1 MAGSGKKRSRDQSTD
16 SKPAAAAAAASEQ
29 AQTAPAEKGAGE
41 TATTAETAERATKR
55 PRVEENRT
63 LFVRSL
69 PTSATDESLTEFF
82 SNYFPVK
89 HATVVK
95 DRATKASRGYGFV
108 TFTDAEDAIEARK
121 KLNNQALDGKKI
133 TLDVAEARQRK
144 PKATAEP
151 SGVATETASRKEQ
164 RVADLAEAR
173 KPQNAKLI
181 VRNLPWS
188 IKTPE
193 QLSALFQ
200 RHGKVK
206 YADVPQSKGKLAGFG
221 FVTFRRHKHA
231 ELAMEG
237 ENGTI
242 VDGRPI
248 AVDWAAEKDEWT
260 KQQKGGATE
269 ETTPAKKASKKA
281 EADEDDSPEDKE
293 EPEEDED
300 DGMDEDMRN
309 FMKNQMANMEDED
322 DENEEDEDEEE
333 EDDADLG
340 VDDDEEEEDEKP
352 APKRLTTNNDSTI
365 FVRNLP
371 FTVDDEGLKEH
382 FEAFG
387 AVRYARCVMDRAT
400 DRPAGT
406 GFVCFYNVDDSASC
420 VRGAPRQQLPDNP
433 GKRSILQNEMADLAG
448 MYTMDGRVLQVTQ
461 AVNKNEAT
469 RLTETGIAA
478 RDTKDRDKRR
488 LYLLPEG
495 SISAGSPLHS
505 LLSASEIQM
514 RDDSAAQR
522 KKQIQGNPSLHLS
535 LTRLAL
541 RNIPR
546 SMTPKEL
553 KALAREAVVGFSKD
567 VKAGLREPLSKEE
580 INRGG
585 ADDKEAERRRK
596 EKKKGIVSQAKIVY
610 ENTQGSKVDEK
621 DGAGK
626 SRGYGFIEYSSHRW
640 ALMGLRWLNGHQVQN
655 ETSKSSRLIA
665 EFAIENAQVVARRK
679 DILLRSTQ
687 GPRNPPQQAEV
698 PKNAPFAERRV
709 AFKNAGKNGAR
720 RPGWNGQRPA
730 GDNKR
735 PGRDNKGPGRDD
747 KKPGFDGK
755 KPGGGF
761 DGKKPGGKFGD
772 RKKPDRSDAA
782 PKGGAADGEGKK
794 GGGDARQAL
803 DQKIIARKRN
813 MRKKKATARS
823 SR

>member
-1 MAGSGKKRSRDQSTD
+1 MAGSGKLKRSRDQATD
-16 SKPAAAAAAASEQ
+16 SVAKPASVQKEQ
-29 AQTAPAEKGAGE
+29 ATAEEGAGE
-41 TATTAETAERATKR
+41 AATTAEATERAMKR

-95 DRATKASRGYGFV
+95 DRATKGSRGYGFV
-108 TFTDAEDAIEARK
+108 TFTDAEDALEAKK
-121 KLNNQALDGKKI
+121 KLNNQALDGRKI
-133 TLDVAEARQRK
+133 TLDVAEARQRN

-151 SGVATETASRKEQ
+151 SGVATETASRKQQ
-164 RVADLAEAR
+164 RVAELTEAR

-193 QLSALFQ
+193 QLAALFQ

-237 ENGTI
+237 ENGKV

-248 AVDWAAEKDEWT
+248 AVDWAADKNEWT
-260 KQQKGGATE
+260 KQQNGDAAE
-269 ETTPAKKASKKA
+269 ETTTAKKESPSTKKA
-281 EADEDDSPEDKE
+281 EADEDDNPEDKDESE
-293 EPEEDED
+293 EEEEDED
-300 DGMDEDMRN
+300 LRN
-309 FMKNQMANMEDED
+309 FMKNQMENMEDED
-322 DENEEDEDEEE
+322 DEDEEDEGEDEEDDADFGVDEDEEE
-333 EDDADLG
+333 E
-340 VDDDEEEEDEKP
+340 EKP
-352 APKRLTTNNDSTI
+352 AKRLTTNNDSTI
-365 FVRNLP
+365 FIRNLP
-371 FTVDDEGLKEH
+371 FSVDDEALKTH
-382 FEAFG
+382 FEQFG
-387 AVRYARCVMDRAT
+387 PVRYARCVMNRAT

-406 GFVCFYNVDDSASC
+406 GFVCFYSQDDSTAC

-461 AVNKNEAT
+461 AVDKTEAA

-488 LYLLPEG
+488 LYLLAEG
-495 SISAGSPLHS
+495 SIPAGSPLHS
-505 LLSASEIQM
+505 MLSASEIQM
-514 RDDSAAQR
+514 RDESAAMR

-546 SMTPKEL
+546 NMTPKEL

-580 INRGG
+580 LNRGG
-585 ADDKEAERRRK
+585 AEDKEAERRRK

-610 ENTQGSKVDEK
+610 ENAQGSKVDVK

-626 SRGYGFIEYSSHRW
+626 SRGYGFVEYSSHRW
-640 ALMGLRWLNGHQVQN
+640 ALMGLRWLNGHALNN
-655 ETSKSSRLIA
+655 ETSKSQRLIA

-687 GPRNPPQQAEV
+687 GPRNPPQQEEM
-698 PKNAPFAERRV
+698 PKNAPFAERRN
-709 AFKNAGKNGAR
+709 AFRNAGKPGGK
-720 RPGWNGQRPA
+720 RPGWDGKRPA
-730 GDNKR
+730 W
-735 PGRDNKGPGRDD
+735 
-747 KKPGFDGK
+747 DGK
-755 KPGGGF
+755 KPAR
-761 DGKKPGGKFGD
+761 DSKKPG
-772 RKKPDRSDAA
+772 SNAA
-782 PKGGAADGEGKK
+782 FAARVAAADGEGKK
-794 GGGDARQAL
+794 GKGGGGDTRQAL

>member
-1 MAGSGKKRSRDQSTD
+1 MAGSGKLKRSRDQSTD
-16 SKPAAAAAAASEQ
+16 SKPAAAAAASEQ
-29 AQTAPAEKGAGE
+29 AQTATAGEGTGE
-41 TATTAETAERATKR
+41 TATTADTTERATKR

-69 PTSATDESLTEFF
+69 PTSATDESLTEF
-82 SNYFPVK
+82 SLQLLPRQAC
-89 HATVVK
+89 HC
-95 DRATKASRGYGFV
+95 RQGPGYQSLPRLWIH
-108 TFTDAEDAIEARK
+108 AEDAIEARK

-144 PKATAEP
+144 PKAAAEP

-248 AVDWAAEKDEWT
+248 AVDWAADKNEWT
-260 KQQKGGATE
+260 KQQKGDATE
-269 ETTPAKKASKKA
+269 ETTPAKKSSKKA

-300 DGMDEDMRN
+300 EDMDEDLRN
-309 FMKNQMANMEDED
+309 FMKNQMANMEDEED
-322 DENEEDEDEEE
+322 DEDEEDEEE

-340 VDDDEEEEDEKP
+340 VDEDEEEDEKP
-352 APKRLTTNNDSTI
+352 APKRLSTNNDSTI

-382 FEAFG
+382 FQQFG

-406 GFVCFYNVDDSASC
+406 GFVCFYNQEDSAAC

-448 MYTMDGRVLQVTQ
+448 MYTMDGRVLQVSQ
-461 AVNKNEAT
+461 AVNKDEAT

-488 LYLLPEG
+488 LYLLAEG
-495 SISAGSPLHS
+495 AIPAGSPLHS

-546 SMTPKEL
+546 NMTPKEL

-585 ADDKEAERRRK
+585 AEDKEAERHRK
-596 EKKKGIVSQAKIVY
+596 EKKKGIVRQAKIVY
-610 ENTQGSKVDEK
+610 ENAQGSKVDVK

-626 SRGYGFIEYSSHRW
+626 SRGYGFVEYSSHRW

-687 GPRNPPQQAEV
+687 GPRNPPQQAEP

-709 AFKNAGKNGAR
+709 AFRNAAKNGDR
-720 RPGWNGQRPA
+720 RPGWNGQRPS

-735 PGRDNKGPGRDD
+735 PGRDNKR
-747 KKPGFDGK
+747 PGFDGK
-755 KPGGGF
+755 KPGGG
-761 DGKKPGGKFGD
+761 GFGD
-772 RKKPDRSDAA
+772 RKKPGRPDAA
-782 PKGGAADGEGKK
+782 PAAKGGAVDGEGKK
-794 GGGDARQAL
+794 VGGDARQAL

-813 MRKKKATARS
+813 MRKKKATARN

>member
-1 MAGSGKKRSRDQSTD
+1 MAGSGKLKRSRDQATD
-16 SKPAAAAAAASEQ
+16 SAAKPDASVASEKPQTAAADE
-29 AQTAPAEKGAGE
+29 GAGE
-41 TATTAETAERATKR
+41 TATTTDATERATKR

-108 TFTDAEDAIEARK
+108 TFTDAEDALEAKK
-121 KLNNQALDGKKI
+121 KLNNQALDGRKI

-144 PKATAEP
+144 PKATAEG
-151 SGVATETASRKEQ
+151 SGVASETVARKEK
-164 RVADLAEAR
+164 RVAELEQAR
-173 KPQNAKLI
+173 APQNAKLI

-188 IKTPE
+188 IKTSE
-193 QLSALFQ
+193 QLAALFQ
-200 RHGKVK
+200 KHGKVK
-206 YADVPQSKGKLAGFG
+206 YADIPQSKGKLSGFG

-231 ELAMEG
+231 EMAMEG
-237 ENGTI
+237 ENGKI

-248 AVDWAAEKDEWT
+248 AVDWAADKKEWT
-260 KQQKGGATE
+260 KQQDGAAAE
-269 ETTPAKKASKKA
+269 ETTPKKDKKKASTEKPK
-281 EADEDDSPEDKE
+281 ADEDESPEDKE
-293 EPEEDED
+293 ESDDDMDADLKNFMKNHMENLEDED
-300 DGMDEDMRN
+300 D
-309 FMKNQMANMEDED
+309 KDED
-322 DENEEDEDEEE
+322 DEDEDEEE

-340 VDDDEEEEDEKP
+340 VDDDDEDEEEKP
-352 APKRLTTNNDSTI
+352 AKKLTTNNDTTVFI
-365 FVRNLP
+365 RNLP
-371 FTVDDEGLKEH
+371 FSVDDEGLKEH
-382 FEAFG
+382 FEQFG
-387 AVRYARCVMDRAT
+387 PVRYARCVMDRAT

-406 GFVCFYNVDDSASC
+406 GFVCFYNQDDSTAC

-433 GKRSILQNEMADLAG
+433 GKRSILQNEMADQAG
-448 MYTMDGRVLQVTQ
+448 LYTLDGRVLQVTQ
-461 AVNKNEAT
+461 AVNKTEAA
-469 RLTETGIAA
+469 RLTESGIAA

-495 SISAGSPLHS
+495 SIPAGSPLHS
-505 LLSASEIQM
+505 LLSAAEIQM

-522 KKQIQGNPSLHLS
+522 KKQIQGNPSLHVS

-546 SMTPKEL
+546 DMTPKEL

-610 ENTQGSKVDEK
+610 ENSQGSKVDEK

-626 SRGYGFIEYSSHRW
+626 SRGYGFVEYSSHRW
-640 ALMGLRWLNGHQVQN
+640 ALMGLRWLNGHQVKN

-687 GPRNPPQQAEV
+687 GPRNPPQQEMPAN
-698 PKNAPFAERRV
+698 NAPFAERRT
-709 AFKNAGKNGAR
+709 AFRNAGKHGAR
-720 RPGWNGQRPA
+720 RPGWNGQRDGKPV
-730 GDNKR
+730 
-735 PGRDNKGPGRDD
+735 RDNKKPQGGGAES
-747 KKPGFDGK
+747 KKS
-755 KPGGGF
+755 GGF
-761 DGKKPGGKFGD
+761 DLNGPGFNNRKPMGG
-772 RKKPDRSDAA
+772 SDAK
-782 PKGGAADGEGKK
+782 PVRGGEEKK
-794 GGGDARQAL
+794 GSSTREAL

-813 MRKKKATARS
+813 MRKKKSMARS
-823 SR
+823 SH

>member
-1 MAGSGKKRSRDQSTD
+1 MAGSGKLKRSRDQTD
-16 SKPAAAAAAASEQ
+16 LPAKPAAAVPFEQ
-29 AQTAPAEKGAGE
+29 AQTAPAEDDAGE
-41 TATTAETAERATKR
+41 RASTAETTERATKR

-69 PTSATDESLTEFF
+69 PTSATDEILTEFF

-108 TFTDAEDAIEARK
+108 TFTDAEDALEAKK
-121 KLNNQALDGKKI
+121 KLNNHALDGRKI

-144 PKATAEP
+144 PKAAAET
-151 SGVATETASRKEQ
+151 SGVASETVARKEQ
-164 RVADLAEAR
+164 RVAELAEAR

-188 IKTPE
+188 IKTSD
-193 QLSALFQ
+193 QLAALFQ
-200 RHGKVK
+200 KHGKVK
-206 YADVPQSKGKLAGFG
+206 YADIPQAKGKLSGFG

-231 ELAMEG
+231 EMAMEG
-237 ENGTI
+237 ENGKM

-248 AVDWAAEKDEWT
+248 AVDWAADKKEWT
-260 KQQKGGATE
+260 KQQDGAAAEGTTLKE
-269 ETTPAKKASKKA
+269 EKRKASAEKA
-281 EADEDDSPEDKE
+281 EADENDNLEDKE
-293 EPEEDED
+293 QS
-300 DGMDEDMRN
+300 DEDMDADLRN
-309 FMKNQMANMEDED
+309 FMKNHMENLEDENDKDED
-322 DENEEDEDEEE
+322 DDDDGE

-340 VDDDEEEEDEKP
+340 VDEEDEEEKP
-352 APKRLTTNNDSTI
+352 AKKLTTNNDTTVFI
-365 FVRNLP
+365 RNLP
-371 FTVDDEGLKEH
+371 FSVDDDGLKTH
-382 FEAFG
+382 FEQFG
-387 AVRYARCVMDRAT
+387 PVRYARCVMDRAT

-406 GFVCFYNVDDSASC
+406 GFVCFYNEDDSAAC

-433 GKRSILQNEMADLAG
+433 GKRSILQNEMADQAG
-448 MYTMDGRVLQVTQ
+448 MYTMDGRVLQVSQ
-461 AVNKNEAT
+461 AVNKTEAA

-495 SISAGSPLHS
+495 SIPAGSPLHS
-505 LLSASEIQM
+505 LLSAAEVQM

-522 KKQIQGNPSLHLS
+522 KKQIQGNPSLHVS

-546 SMTPKEL
+546 DMTPKEL

-585 ADDKEAERRRK
+585 TDDKEAERRRK

-610 ENTQGSKVDEK
+610 ENSQGSKVDEK

-626 SRGYGFIEYSSHRW
+626 SRGYGFVEYSSHRW
-640 ALMGLRWLNGHQVQN
+640 ALMGLRWLNGHSVQN

-687 GPRNPPQQAEV
+687 GPRNPPQQEM
-698 PKNAPFAERRV
+698 PKNAPFAERRN
-709 AFKNAGKNGAR
+709 AFRNVGKHGAK
-720 RPGWNGQRPA
+720 RPGWDG
-730 GDNKR
+730 K
-735 PGRDNKGPGRDD
+735 RDNKNFGGSDSRKSGGFDLNGPG
-747 KKPGFDGK
+747 FNGK
-755 KPGGGF
+755 KPSGG
-761 DGKKPGGKFGD
+761 
-772 RKKPDRSDAA
+772 SDAKRVGGEEN
-782 PKGGAADGEGKK
+782 KGSN
-794 GGGDARQAL
+794 AREAL

-813 MRKKKATARS
+813 MRKKKATVRS
-823 SR
+823 SH

>member
-1 MAGSGKKRSRDQSTD
+1 MAGPGKLKRSRDQTD
-16 SKPAAAAAAASEQ
+16 SAAKPASVPSEQPQTAAAE
-29 AQTAPAEKGAGE
+29 EGAGE
-41 TATTAETAERATKR
+41 AAPAGEATERATKR

-69 PTSATDESLTEFF
+69 PPSATDESLTEFF

-108 TFTDAEDAIEARK
+108 TFTDAEDALAAKSR
-121 KLNNQALDGKKI
+121 LNHQALDGRKI

-151 SGVATETASRKEQ
+151 SGIATETASRKEK
-164 RVADLAEAR
+164 RVADMEEAR

-200 RHGKVK
+200 KHGKVK

-237 ENGTI
+237 ENGKM

-248 AVDWAAEKDEWT
+248 AVDWAADKNEWT
-260 KQQKGGATE
+260 KQQKGDAPE
-269 ETTPAKKASKKA
+269 ETTPAKKESKKA
-281 EADEDDSPEDKE
+281 EADEDTPMEDKE
-293 EPEEDED
+293 DSEEEEEDED
-300 DGMDEDMRN
+300 LRN
-309 FMKNQMANMEDED
+309 FMKNQMENMEDED
-322 DENEEDEDEEE
+322 DDEDDDEEGDDADFDGGADEDEEE
-333 EDDADLG
+333 Q
-340 VDDDEEEEDEKP
+340 P
-352 APKRLTTNNDSTI
+352 AKRLTTNNDSTVFI
-365 FVRNLP
+365 RNLP
-371 FTVDDEGLKEH
+371 FSVDDEALKTH
-382 FEAFG
+382 FEQFG
-387 AVRYARCVMDRAT
+387 PVRYARCVMDRAT

-406 GFVCFYNVDDSASC
+406 GFVCFYSQDDSTAC

-448 MYTMDGRVLQVTQ
+448 LYTLDGRVLQVTQ
-461 AVNKNEAT
+461 AVNKSEAQ

-488 LYLLPEG
+488 LYLLAEG
-495 SISAGSPLHS
+495 SIPAGSPLHS
-505 LLSASEIQM
+505 MLSASEIQM

-546 SMTPKEL
+546 NMTPKEL

-580 INRGG
+580 LNRGG
-585 ADDKEAERRRK
+585 AEDKEAEHRRK

-610 ENTQGSKVDEK
+610 ENAQGSKVDVK

-626 SRGYGFIEYSSHRW
+626 SRGYGFVEYSSHRW
-640 ALMGLRWLNGHQVQN
+640 ALMGLRWLNGHAVDSP
-655 ETSKSSRLIA
+655 TSKSQRLIA

-687 GPRNPPQQAEV
+687 GPRNPPQEAEI
-698 PKNAPFAERRV
+698 PKNAPFAERRN
-709 AFKNAGKNGAR
+709 AFRNAGKPGTR
-720 RPGWNGQRPA
+720 RPGWDG
-730 GDNKR
+730 KR
-735 PGRDNKGPGRDD
+735 PSRDD
-747 KKPGFDGK
+747 KKPGFGDR
-755 KPGGGF
+755 KPGGF
-761 DGKKPGGKFGD
+761 DGKRPG
-772 RKKPDRSDAA
+772 RSDGAA
-782 PKGGAADGEGKK
+782 PRGGAAADGGEGKK
-794 GGGDARQAL
+794 SGGDARQAL

-813 MRKKKATARS
+813 MRKKKAMARN